1 MGCTGCNDGCFDE
14 SVQLAQGPIGPAG
27 TDGTDG
33 SDGSTTVNAGT
44 DISVTGTGTGVDPYI
59 VNFTGQNDEK
69 NVLETGVT
77 QADVTGTF
85 AAAPNPV
92 INKVIN
98 GNTENINGIGDI
110 IRLEFFIIGES
121 IFTDSSSKYYYKI
134 NFGGNT
140 VIDTTGLFLQL
151 NKNVTGGS
159 NSAYVTLDLIVSA
172 ADAVTPIIKHSF
184 AYGDRASKMSLTDVL
199 RSESDITQVLTPIT
213 GLTLSANNTLS
224 VELASSDGTSNIS
237 LMSYKIMK
245 FLKA

>member
-151 NKNVTGGS
+151 NKNVTKMLQ
-159 NSAYVTLDLIVSA
+159 AALIV
-172 ADAVTPIIKHSF
+172 P
-184 AYGDRASKMSLTDVL
+184 M
-199 RSESDITQVLTPIT
+199 
-213 GLTLSANNTLS
+213 
-224 VELASSDGTSNIS
+224 
-237 LMSYKIMK
+237 
-245 FLKA
+245 